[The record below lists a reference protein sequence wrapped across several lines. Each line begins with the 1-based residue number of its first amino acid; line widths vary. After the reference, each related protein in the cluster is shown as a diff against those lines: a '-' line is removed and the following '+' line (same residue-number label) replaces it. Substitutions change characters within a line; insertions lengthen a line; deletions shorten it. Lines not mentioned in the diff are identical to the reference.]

1 MEALKKIFGI
11 GETPAQKLRR
21 YKRTIDRA
29 VREVDRERMKMQ
41 RLELQR
47 KNEIRRLAR
56 EGQMKSVRI
65 AARDLVR
72 VRNCVAKMYEL
83 RSQMQSVQMQ
93 LSTMRSSEAMTH
105 AMQGIVRS
113 MHLMNRQVNLPRIG
127 QILQDFE
134 RESEVLSL
142 KQEVIDDAMENAIA
156 DEDENEETEQVV
168 NQVLDELGLER
179 ASRLE
184 EAPQSPAERA
194 MRAPLA
200 SRQLGAAT
208 MSAPDA
214 EELAVGGTAPFANE
228 KNTRRP
234 PPQSGSG
241 WGPDNFSAPSDDN
254 NGALNGGNSGIR
266 HGNGFRDD
274 RGGIGG
280 SGGGGGGG
288 GMLVHPRASAAAATE
303 PDELELRLENLKK

>member
-1 MEALKKIFGI
+1 MEALKRVFGY

-29 VREVDRERMKMQ
+29 VREVDRERMMMQ
-41 RLELQR
+41 RLEQQR

-72 VRNCVAKMYEL
+72 VRNCIAKMYEL

-93 LSTMRSSEAMTH
+93 LSTMRSSEAMTN
-105 AMQGIVRS
+105 AMRGIVKS

-127 QILQDFE
+127 QILQAFE

-142 KQEVIDDAMENAIA
+142 KQEVIDDAMDNAIA

-168 NQVLDELGLER
+168 NQVLDELGLEH

-184 EAPQSPAERA
+184 EAPQSPAARA
-194 MRAPLA
+194 VRAPA
-200 SRQLGAAT
+200 VRNPSGGVVSMPA
-208 MSAPDA
+208 A
-214 EELAVGGTAPFANE
+214 EELAVGGGASATPG
-228 KNTRRP
+228 KGLRRP
-234 PPQSGSG
+234 HEP
-241 WGPDNFSAPSDDN
+241 
-254 NGALNGGNSGIR
+254 
-266 HGNGFRDD
+266 GNGWAAGGYRPGNDRDD
-274 RGGIGG
+274 DPNQGNPNNHTGNGMG
-280 SGGGGGGG
+280 YGGGGGGILRSRPSG
-288 GMLVHPRASAAAATE
+288 TVGLES
-303 PDELELRLENLKK
+303 DELEQRLENLKK

>member
-1 MEALKKIFGI
+1 MEALKNIFGY

-41 RLELQR
+41 RLEQQR

-56 EGQMKSVRI
+56 ESQMKSVRI

-72 VRNCVAKMYEL
+72 VRNCIAKMYEL

-93 LSTMRSSEAMTH
+93 LSTMRSSEAMTN
-105 AMQGIVRS
+105 AMRGIVKS

-127 QILQDFE
+127 HILHEFE
-134 RESEVLSL
+134 RESEILSL
-142 KQEVIDDAMENAIA
+142 KQEVIDDAMDNAIA

-168 NQVLDELGLER
+168 NQVLDELGLEH

-184 EAPQSPAERA
+184 EAPQSPAARA
-194 MRAPLA
+194 VRAPAARDLSAGVA
-200 SRQLGAAT
+200 SL
-208 MSAPDA
+208 PDA
-214 EELAVGGTAPFANE
+214 EELAIGGGGGAATPG

-234 PPQSGSG
+234 HDPGNG
-241 WGPDNFSAPSDDN
+241 WGPTGHRSNDDHDDPPGHDHSN
-254 NGALNGGNSGIR
+254 DR
-266 HGNGFRDD
+266 YGNGF
-274 RGGIGG
+274 G
-280 SGGGGGGG
+280 SGGGGGGSI
-288 GMLVHPRASAAAATE
+288 LRPRASGSMGVE
-303 PDELELRLENLKK
+303 PDELEQRLENLKK